1 MRDMRPNLLPEDD
14 EMMDRDGWRLVVAR
28 FAAEGGRMARRV
40 LAAGV
45 DVIAPPGCL
54 VCREP
59 TGGAGG
65 LCASCWREL
74 VFIEEPSCPLTGRPL
89 AFAGAETDLQSVP
102 ALMAGRPWAR
112 LRAAVA
118 YEGVARQLVRG
129 LKYHDRHEAAR
140 LMARLLGRRLTG
152 VLTAQTVVIP
162 VPLHRRR
169 LWRRRFNQSALLARD
184 VARQAGAVFAPEA
197 LVRLRATTPQVRLSG
212 TARRTNVR
220 GAFAVAQRARSM
232 VAGRHVVVID
242 DVLTTGA
249 TAAACCQA
257 LARAGAARVEVAVFA
272 LAGES
277 ASLHK

>member
-1 MRDMRPNLLPEDD
+1 MTRGPFP
-14 EMMDRDGWRLVVAR
+14 DR
-28 FAAEGGRMARRV
+28 ARR
-40 LAAGV
+40 LARSLLGRGL
-45 DVIAPPGCL
+45 DIILPPGCL
-54 VCREP
+54 ACHER
-59 TGGAGG
+59 TGTAGG

-74 VFIEEPSCPLTGRPL
+74 VFIEEPSCPVTGRPL
-89 AFAGAETDLQSVP
+89 AFAGAETDLQSIP

-140 LMARLLGRRLTG
+140 LMARLLGRRLAG
-152 VLTAQTVVIP
+152 ELTAQTVVIP

-212 TARRTNVR
+212 AARRRNVR
-220 GAFAVAQRARSM
+220 GAFAVAPRAHPL